1 MSNLTDADRLAGAE
15 SSDGADALGA
25 FLRRISRYSLLS
37 AAQEVEL
44 AKRIEAGDEQAKAQ
58 MVNANLRLVVSIA
71 KRYPRRNSSLLD
83 LIQDGVPG
91 LIRAVEKFDWRRGNK
106 FSTYATAWIKQS
118 IKRALDNSS
127 RTIRLPVHLLEREH
141 KLALAEKK
149 LAHSLPS
156 APSDEQIAGEAG
168 VSIQHVVAIH
178 EAGRAV
184 TSLDRPI
191 GEGEATFGDLMAT
204 RGPGPAE
211 QTAVILDRETL
222 GHALSELPEDE
233 QMVLTM
239 RYGMAPGSEP
249 RTVEDIIRFLGKTR
263 SHVRRVEARGLT
275 RLAQRA
281 DVRALQGPA
290 EAKAVNCAGRRTS

>member
-1 MSNLTDADRLAGAE
+1 MSNLTNADYLAGA
-15 SSDGADALGA
+15 DTADALGA

-37 AAQEVEL
+37 AAEEVEL
-44 AKRIEAGDEQAKAQ
+44 AKRIEAGDGQAKAQ

-71 KRYPRRNSSLLD
+71 KRYPHRGSSLLD

-91 LIRAVEKFDWRRGNK
+91 LIRAVEKFDWRQGNK

-141 KLALAEKK
+141 KVAFAEKK
-149 LAHSLPS
+149 LAQSHPS
-156 APSDEQIAGEAG
+156 PPSREQIAGEAG
-168 VSIQHVVAIH
+168 VSIRHVLAIQ

-184 TSLDRPI
+184 TSLDKPM

-211 QTAVILDRETL
+211 QTAVILDRRTL
-222 GHALSELPEDE
+222 GHALSELPEE
-233 QMVLTM
+233 EERVLTL
-239 RYGMAPGSEP
+239 RYGMVPGSEP
-249 RTVEDIIRFLGKTR
+249 QSVGEIIRLLGLSRKQ
-263 SHVRRVEARGLT
+263 VRRVQARGLA
-275 RLAQRA
+275 RLASRA
-281 DVRALQGPA
+281 DVRALQ
-290 EAKAVNCAGRRTS
+290 